1 MFRSGT
7 RAPFHRAPLHT
18 LKYRL
23 LMFDFAY
30 PKYLYLLALVPVFV
44 LLFMAARAARRA
56 KIRRF
61 GRPDVVAALMP
72 DASRYT
78 PAIKTTL
85 AMIALVALVIMIA
98 RPRAGAREQQETSAG
113 IEVMIAFDVSNSM
126 LASSTDRPDGVS
138 RLDRARLLLEK
149 LVDRLDNDKVGLV
162 IFAGQSKMQ
171 LPLTADFYTAKM
183 YLNELDPSLISYQ
196 GTDISTA
203 IKMAMNG
210 FSPAEDMHKAII
222 LITDAED
229 HEGAAIET
237 ARLAAEN
244 GIQIDVIGLGT
255 PQGQLLPGF
264 SNPDGSPA
272 VTALNE
278 NLAKDIASAGN
289 GIYVNGASPS
299 ALSDLE
305 GQLDK
310 LQKSEFSTVQYTAG
324 AEQFPTFAFLAFLF
338 LLIDV
343 FVVDRKISWLKG
355 INFFTKES
363 VAKKKE
369 ESR

>member
-1 MFRSGT
+1 
-7 RAPFHRAPLHT
+7 
-18 LKYRL
+18 
-23 LMFDFAY
+23 MFDFAH
-30 PKYLYLLALVPVFV
+30 PQYLYLLLLVP
-44 LLFMAARAARRA
+44 LFIVIYIAARAARR
-56 KIRRF
+56 IRLQRF
-61 GRPDVVAALMP
+61 GRPDVVAQLMP

-78 PAIKTTL
+78 PTIKFTL
-85 AMIALVALVIMIA
+85 AMLALVALVVMLA

-149 LVDRLDNDKVGLV
+149 LVDRLDNDRVGLV

-171 LPLTADFYTAKM
+171 LPLTSDFYTAKM
-183 YLNELDPSLISYQ
+183 YLNELTPKLISNQ
-196 GTDISTA
+196 GTDMASA

-229 HEGAAIET
+229 HEGAAIDA
-237 ARLAAEN
+237 ARLAADN

-255 PQGQLLPGF
+255 TTGTLLPGF
-264 SNPDGSPA
+264 TTPEGTP
-272 VTALNE
+272 VITKLNE
-278 NLAKDIASAGN
+278 ELARQIAQAGD
-289 GIYVNGASPS
+289 GIYVNGASPA
-299 ALSDLE
+299 ALSELQD
-305 GQLDK
+305 QLDK
-310 LQKSEFSTVQYTAG
+310 LQKSEFAAVQYTAG

-343 FVVDRKISWLKG
+343 FVVNRKISWLRG
-355 INFFTKES
+355 INFFTKDKTEKED
-363 VAKKKE
+363 KK
-369 ESR
+369 